1 MKKIMVV
8 DNEPDIVDLTRTVL
22 ELGGYEVATAYS
34 GEECLR
40 YLEKEKVDLILLD
53 IMMPGMSGWDV
64 FNRIKKKSKDVKV
77 AFMSVLEISDKRK
90 QVLIEEGL
98 ADYIMKPFDKD
109 TLLDRIDHMLKSPN
123 IEQVIKE

>member
-1 MKKIMVV
+1 MVV

-22 ELGGYEVATAYS
+22 ELGGYNVVTAHS

-40 YLEKEKVDLILLD
+40 ILEKEKVDLVLLD

-64 FNRIKKKSKDVKV
+64 FNRIKKKSGEIKV

-90 QVLIEEGL
+90 QVLLDEGL

-109 TLLDRIDHMLKSPN
+109 GLLNRVDKILT
-123 IEQVIKE
+123 EKEE

>member
-22 ELGGYEVATAYS
+22 ELGGYNVVTAHS

-40 YLEKEKVDLILLD
+40 LLEQEEVDLVLLD

-64 FNRIKKKSKDVKV
+64 FNRINKKSSNIKV
-77 AFMSVLEISDKRK
+77 AFLSVLEISDKRK
-90 QVLIEEGL
+90 QVLLDEGL

-109 TLLDRIDHMLKSPN
+109 TLLDRVDRIMALK
-123 IEQVIKE
+123 EREEKVE

>member
-22 ELGGYEVATAYS
+22 ELGGYNVVPSYS

-40 YLEKEKVDLILLD
+40 KLDNETVDLVLLD

-64 FNRIKKKSKDVKV
+64 FNRIKKRRSGVKV

-90 QVLIEEGL
+90 QVLLDEGL

-109 TLLDRIDHMLKSPN
+109 SLLNRVDKILSETEEN
-123 IEQVIKE
+123 E

>member
-22 ELGGYEVATAYS
+22 ELGGYNVVTAHS

-40 YLEKEKVDLILLD
+40 LLEQEEVDLVLLD

-64 FNRIKKKSKDVKV
+64 FNRINKKSSNIKV
-77 AFMSVLEISDKRK
+77 AFLSVLEISDKRK
-90 QVLIEEGL
+90 QVLLDEGL

-109 TLLDRIDHMLKSPN
+109 TLLDRVDRIMTLREREEKA
-123 IEQVIKE
+123 E